1 MIRAQILFPPEM
13 YDKIKAEAQLQNTS
27 ISNVVRK
34 SINKT
39 IIKKQ
44 KNGREILLAMAKEA
58 GTSDTAPKDLGANDD
73 YLYKL
78 P

>member
-39 IIKKQ
+39 VIKKQ

-58 GTSDTAPKDLGANDD
+58 ISDPSIPTDLSANDD

-78 P
+78 S